1 MIMILLM
8 YKKIYF
14 DTNKLDPCIPSVYV
28 FLLQGY
34 EDIFPD
40 EVPSRL
46 PLIKR
51 IEHQIKSIKTFSY
64 MIK

>member
-1 MIMILLM
+1 MIMILLV

-14 DTNKLDPCIPSVYV
+14 NTNGLEPCIPSICVS
-28 FLLQGY
+28 LLHGY
-34 EDIFPD
+34 EDIFPG

-46 PLIKR
+46 PLIKG